1 MLKIGEKIKELR
13 KSQDVTQEKLA
24 DYLNISYQAV
34 SKWENGLALPDIT
47 LIPALAGFFGVSAD
61 YLLGIDTEYS
71 DKVIENVL
79 GEVSRL
85 KHIAKAEEGIALIE
99 KTLRSYPNNHKL
111 LAEWV
116 ELKVHTFETNCE
128 KKEWLKQIEDKA
140 NIVLHDSN
148 DDFIRYKAK
157 LALTLAYSF
166 CEERVKAEKLC
177 DTFPDEPYSRTDMYS
192 MTARP
197 QERVKYKRRCICCD
211 LEKSLVDILSIA
223 KHYYCFADPTI
234 FL

>member
-1 MLKIGEKIKELR
+1 MSIAAPMMVISLIIYAGLFGLFIYLVILIIRALKKYIRSKDVRAEKSVLKQNLGEVLKDLR
-13 KSQDVTQEKLA
+13 TKNRMTQEFVGET
-24 DYLNISYQAV
+24 IGVSRQAV

-61 YLLGIDTEYS
+61 YLLEIDTEYS

-128 KKEWLKQIEDKA
+128 KKEWLK
-140 NIVLHDSN
+140 NTMLLHWGNTWWIFRRAD
-148 DDFIRYKAK
+148 
-157 LALTLAYSF
+157 
-166 CEERVKAEKLC
+166 AEKW
-177 DTFPDEPYSRTDMYS
+177 T
-192 MTARP
+192 
-197 QERVKYKRRCICCD
+197 
-211 LEKSLVDILSIA
+211 IL
-223 KHYYCFADPTI
+223 FTR
-234 FL
+234 